1 MGMLS
6 FDGLLGLFAAM
17 ARGVSEVFS
26 GSRLNPDGLTSR
38 SGSRL
43 NPDGLR

>member
-6 FDGLLGLFAAM
+6 FDGLLGFFAAM
-17 ARGVSEVFS
+17 ARGVEGMLS
-26 GSRLNPDGLTSR
+26 GSRLNPDGGKKL

-43 NPDGLR
+43 NPDG

>member
-6 FDGLLGLFAAM
+6 FDGLLGFFAVM
-17 ARGVSEVFS
+17 ARGVGGILS
-26 GSRLNPDGLTSR
+26 GSRLNPDGGRTR

-43 NPDGLR
+43 NPDG

>member
-6 FDGLLGLFAAM
+6 FDGLLGFFAVM
-17 ARGVSEVFS
+17 GRGIASVFS
-26 GSRLNPDGLTSR
+26 GSRLNPDGASTR

-43 NPDGLR
+43 NPDG